1 MHDVAWAEGAGLPAV
16 ALFWRVFQP
25 PQAAYIARCL
35 GQSRLARV
43 AVPHPTQDNTAEEV
57 TAKAEAAYA
66 AIALALTTDGGHFPA
81 EAEKPEPRRA
91 AAAAE
96 AGCAG

>member
-16 ALFWRVFQP
+16 ALFSRVFQP
-25 PQAAYIARCL
+25 QAAYTARCL
-35 GQSRLARV
+35 GQRRLSRV
-43 AVPHPTQDNTAEEV
+43 AVPHPIQDNTAEEV

-81 EAEKPEPRRA
+81 EAEKPEPRGA